1 LHCFKQSSLT
11 KFLIRFKFI
20 EGKLLW
26 MFSTKR
32 ASLSAKHF
40 LVGVHCAHCSIRAC
54 RILFQIITKYMVMLS
69 ECMTSILLNALKLG
83 KTGY

>member
-1 LHCFKQSSLT
+1 
-11 KFLIRFKFI
+11 
-20 EGKLLW
+20 

-69 ECMTSILLNALKLG
+69 ECMTSILLKALKLWILSSVRLDT
-83 KTGY
+83 KKVII